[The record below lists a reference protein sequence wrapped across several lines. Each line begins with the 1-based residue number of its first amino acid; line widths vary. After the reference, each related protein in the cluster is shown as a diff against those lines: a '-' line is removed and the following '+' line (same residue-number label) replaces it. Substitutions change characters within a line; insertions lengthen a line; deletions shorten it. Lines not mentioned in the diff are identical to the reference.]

1 MSFSR
6 MYDYIEPIEEAPEIK
21 KIRNEIQSEVE
32 ITSWDDFNS
41 KNDVWDVVC
50 GEFSIVGN
58 HKNKTVIKT
67 FVIES

>member
-1 MSFSR
+1 

-41 KNDVWDVVC
+41 KNDVLDIVC
-50 GEFSIVGN
+50 GEFSN
-58 HKNKTVIKT
+58 CWK
-67 FVIES
+67 S